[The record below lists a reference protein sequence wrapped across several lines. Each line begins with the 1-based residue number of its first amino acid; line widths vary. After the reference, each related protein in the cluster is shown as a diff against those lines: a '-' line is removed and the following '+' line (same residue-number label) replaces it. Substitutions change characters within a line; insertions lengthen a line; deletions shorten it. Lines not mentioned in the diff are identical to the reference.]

1 MSSSVNTI
9 MCLQPIFLKKIYK
22 MQTKSENFEIRHDVM
37 ISFMEAMVKI
47 WENFEHFS
55 TYDVYTVTID

>member
-1 MSSSVNTI
+1 
-9 MCLQPIFLKKIYK
+9 